1 MNRAI
6 ALKLAAAATISLAC
20 ARSTPGIELRSSDF
34 DLDPLVGQWRGNF
47 ISSQPGRSGTIAFT
61 LRAGESAA
69 SGNVV
74 LFQKP
79 DSLLT
84 AEERELMANVP
95 DRTVLKI
102 HFLRKEGGNVNG
114 GLDPY
119 HDPEC
124 DCTVTTNFQGGF
136 TNATT
141 IEGDYTTVRAKPG
154 NDIIRGKWKVTRVK
168 KL

>member
-6 ALKLAAAATISLAC
+6 AFTLALIATTSAAC
-20 ARSTPGIELRSSDF
+20 ARNTPGIEMRSSDF
-34 DLDPLVGQWRGNF
+34 DLDPLVGQWQGGF
-47 ISSQPGRSGTIAFT
+47 ISSQPGRTGTIAFT

-74 LFQKP
+74 LFQRP

-84 AEERELMANVP
+84 PEERAMLENVP
-95 DRTVLKI
+95 ERTVLKI
-102 HFLRKEGGNVNG
+102 HFLRKEGGTVNG
-114 GLDPY
+114 ALDAY

-124 DCTVTTNFQGGF
+124 DCTVTTNFQGTF
-136 TNATT
+136 TNPST
-141 IEGDYTTVRAKPG
+141 IEGDYTTVRGKPG
-154 NDIIRGKWKVTRVK
+154 TDIIRGKWKVTRTK

>member
-1 MNRAI
+1 MNRAF
-6 ALKLAAAATISLAC
+6 ALTLALVATTSAAC

-34 DLDPLVGQWRGNF
+34 DLDPLVGQWRGDF
-47 ISSQPGRSGTIAFT
+47 ISTQPGRTGTIAFT

-69 SGNVV
+69 SGSVV

-84 AEERELMANVP
+84 PEEREMMANVP

-102 HFLRKEGGNVNG
+102 HFVRKEGGSLSG
-114 GLDPY
+114 ALDPY
-119 HDPEC
+119 HEAEC
-124 DCTVTTNFQGGF
+124 DCTVTTNFQGTF
-136 TNATT
+136 TNPTT

-154 NDIIRGKWKVTRVK
+154 TDIIRGKWKVTRTK

>member
-1 MNRAI
+1 MNRVI
-6 ALKLAAAATISLAC
+6 VLTLALVATTSAAC
-20 ARSTPGIELRSSDF
+20 ARSTPAIELRSSDF
-34 DLDPLVGQWRGNF
+34 DLDPLVGQWSGDF
-47 ISSQPGRSGTIAFT
+47 ISTQPGRTGTIAFT

-74 LFQKP
+74 LIQKP

-84 AEERELMANVP
+84 PEEREMMANVP

-102 HFLRKEGGNVNG
+102 HFLRKEGGSVSG
-114 GLDPY
+114 ALDPY
-119 HDPEC
+119 HEAEC
-124 DCTVTTNFQGGF
+124 DCTVTTTFQGTF
-136 TNATT
+136 TNPTT

-154 NDIIRGKWKVTRVK
+154 TDIIRGKWKVTRTK

>member
-1 MNRAI
+1 MKRAI
-6 ALKLAAAATISLAC
+6 VLTLAMLATAPTAC
-20 ARSTPGIELRSSDF
+20 ARSTPGIQLRSSDF

-47 ISSQPGRSGTIAFT
+47 ISTQPGRTGTIAFT

-69 SGNVV
+69 AGNVV

-84 AEERELMANVP
+84 PEEREALANVP
-95 DRTVLKI
+95 ERTVLKI
-102 HFLRKEGGNVNG
+102 TFLRKEGGDVNG
-114 GLDPY
+114 ALDPY

-124 DCTVTTNFQGGF
+124 DCTVTTTFQGKF
-136 TNATT
+136 TNSST
-141 IEGDYTTVRAKPG
+141 IEGGYTTVRAKPG
-154 NDIIRGKWKVTRVK
+154 SDIIRGNWKVTRTK